1 MIRKLAILFI
11 LSSILVYF
19 SNLFAQESW
28 RERAREGWQ
37 SKKQIRKGAPLN
49 SGLFGSGDYEFSIQ
63 HGGLERKYYI
73 HVPPSY
79 KSTLPTA
86 LILNFHGGSG
96 SPQGHRKITQM
107 DNTSDK
113 EGFIIAYPR
122 GTRPDAD
129 TKKILQRFWN
139 PGKGP
144 AGYFN
149 VKISHIDDIGFVDK
163 MLDDI
168 ESKFNIDKMRI
179 YATGFS
185 NGAGLTYALACN
197 LSNRIAAIAPVGC
210 PFWNFPESCNPQ
222 RPVSIIYFH
231 GTSDKCAPYNGGPS
245 GCEAGIAS
253 SGRVFISAQD
263 TINIWKEKNG
273 CSGSQEIT
281 YQRGEVTCKTYK
293 QCNQGAEITFCE
305 IKDGGHTWP
314 GGLPYKLPG
323 SDVGKTT
330 YDISADDAMWA
341 FFKRHTLEN

>member
-1 MIRKLAILFI
+1 MIKKLAILFI
-11 LSSILVYF
+11 LFSILVCPP
-19 SNLFAQESW
+19 NLFAQEQW
-28 RERAREGWQ
+28 RNRD
-37 SKKQIRKGAPLN
+37 SKV
-49 SGLFGSGDYEFSIQ
+49 FGPGDYEFSIQ
-63 HGGLERKYYI
+63 HGGLERQYYL
-73 HVPPSY
+73 HVPSSY

-86 LILNFHGGSG
+86 LILNFHGGAG
-96 SPQGHRKITQM
+96 SPQWLRRITRM
-107 DNTSDK
+107 DNTADRR
-113 EGFIIAYPR
+113 GFIVAYPR

-129 TKKILQRFWN
+129 TRKRTQRFFWN
-139 PGKGP
+139 VGKGP

-149 VKISHIDDIGFVDK
+149 AKISHIDDIGFVDK

-168 ESKFNIDKMRI
+168 ESKFNIDKKRV

-185 NGAGLTYALACN
+185 NGAGLTYALACS

-245 GCEAGIAS
+245 ECEAGIAS
-253 SGRVFISAQD
+253 SGRIFISAQD
-263 TINIWKEKNG
+263 TINIWEEKNG

-281 YQRGEVTCKTYK
+281 YQRGEVTCKTYT
-293 QCNQGAEITFCE
+293 QCNQGTEITFCE
-305 IKDGGHTWP
+305 IKNGGHTWP

-330 YDISADDAMWA
+330 YDISADEAMWE
-341 FFKRHTLEN
+341 FFKKHTLDN